1 LVAEMSTSKAG
12 PQLVRIGAVAE
23 QIGISERTLR
33 YYEEYGLVAPSAY
46 SRGGARLYDEKAID
60 RVSRIRTLQSLM
72 GFNLEEIKDVLK
84 AEDNLESIRS
94 AYRRESRPKKELLE
108 AAVSNL
114 EDLRAKV
121 TEKQARLQEFQDDL
135 QAKLDK
141 IQVLMDDRSEE

>member
-1 LVAEMSTSKAG
+1 MSTSNAE

-46 SRGGARLYDEKAID
+46 SRGGARLYDEKAIG

-84 AEDNLESIRS
+84 AEDNLEIIRS
-94 AYRRESRPKKELLE
+94 AYRRASRPKKELLE
-108 AAVSNL
+108 AAVSIL

-121 TEKQARLQEFQDDL
+121 AEKQNRLQEFQDDL

-141 IQVLMDDRSEE
+141 IQVLMDDRSGE

>member
-1 LVAEMSTSKAG
+1 MSTSNAE

-46 SRGGARLYDEKAID
+46 SRGGARLYDEKAIG

-94 AYRRESRPKKELLE
+94 AYRRASRPKKELLE
-108 AAVSNL
+108 AAVSIL

-121 TEKQARLQEFQDDL
+121 AEKQNRLQEFQDDL

-141 IQVLMDDRSEE
+141 IQVLIDDRSED

>member
-1 LVAEMSTSKAG
+1 MSTSKAG